1 MGNDPMK
8 LINEFFQS
16 RPKRTL
22 LDSIDDA
29 FRKNSTFTA
38 SFLVDVKET
47 SEHFK
52 ILAELPGVPKEDI
65 NVEIQGDDVII
76 HVKEQQ
82 HQNRRIGGVKS
93 VSLPHYV
100 LRKNMKAMYKHGLLE
115 IQLDK
120 KKPKKIEIE

>member
-1 MGNDPMK
+1 MRM
-8 LINEFFQS
+8 INEFFQS
-16 RPKRTL
+16 RPKRTV

-29 FRKNSTFTA
+29 FRKSTSTA
-38 SFLVDVKET
+38 GFSVDVKET

-65 NVEIQGDDVII
+65 NVEMQGDDVVIE
-76 HVKEQQ
+76 VKEQKNQ
-82 HQNRRIGGVKS
+82 SRKIGGVRH

-100 LRKNMKAMYKHGLLE
+100 LRRNMKAVYKHGLLE
-115 IQLDK
+115 VQLYK

>member
-1 MGNDPMK
+1 MRNDPMK

-29 FRKNSTFTA
+29 FHNSTSTA

-52 ILAELPGVPKEDI
+52 IFAELPGVPKEDI
-65 NVEIQGDDVII
+65 NVEIQGDDVVID
-76 HVKEQQ
+76 VKEQQ
-82 HQNRRIGGVKS
+82 QQSRRIGGVKRI
-93 VSLPHYV
+93 SLPQYV
-100 LRKNMKAMYKHGLLE
+100 VRQNMKAMYKHGLLE

>member
-1 MGNDPMK
+1 MNDPMK
-8 LINEFFQS
+8 LINDFFQN

-29 FRKNSTFTA
+29 FRKSHPVAGF
-38 SFLVDVKET
+38 SVDVKET
-47 SEHFK
+47 ADHF
-52 ILAELPGVPKEDI
+52 IMIAELPGVPKEDI
-65 NVEIQGDDVII
+65 QVELRGDDVVIR
-76 HVKEQQ
+76 VKEQGYQ
-82 HQNRRIGGVKS
+82 SRRIGGVKN

-120 KKPKKIEIE
+120 KKPKKIEIK